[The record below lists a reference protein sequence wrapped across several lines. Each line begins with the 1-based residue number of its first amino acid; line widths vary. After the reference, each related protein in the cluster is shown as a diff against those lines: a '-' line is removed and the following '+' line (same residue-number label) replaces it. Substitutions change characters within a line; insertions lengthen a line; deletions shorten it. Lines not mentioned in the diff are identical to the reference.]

1 MIWNKRSFRTKK
13 FFAITITAWVSSSA
27 TFAAPLSEDQSKF
40 ILAYLSTKLV
50 EQECQVDYSLKKGGL
65 QKFQDGLGVDDRT
78 LLAAVAAAQLISDQQ
93 YNRSDLIPE
102 VTQFVKPALTLLLQ
116 ELDTDK
122 GRFCKRFGDAFVRQ
136 GILQKVHE

>member
-116 ELDTDK
+116 ELDSDK
-122 GRFCKRFGDAFVRQ
+122 RRFCKRFGDAFVKQ